1 MMNVVLSCSNV
12 ILQGMNLLTRYFIG
26 YKATTAGAKHQ
37 EALNHLEKK
46 LKTQPELNHQ
56 DTLELAIMTL
66 STVLSMDF
74 KPQDLEIGVVTKA
87 NPRFVQLTEAEI
99 EEQLNRIAEKAD

>member
-1 MMNVVLSCSNV
+1 MSEVLNCSSV
-12 ILQGMNLLTRYFIG
+12 ILLGTNWLTSYFIG

-46 LKTQPELNHQ
+46 LKNQQELDHQ

-87 NPRFVQLTEAEI
+87 NPRFVQLSEAEI